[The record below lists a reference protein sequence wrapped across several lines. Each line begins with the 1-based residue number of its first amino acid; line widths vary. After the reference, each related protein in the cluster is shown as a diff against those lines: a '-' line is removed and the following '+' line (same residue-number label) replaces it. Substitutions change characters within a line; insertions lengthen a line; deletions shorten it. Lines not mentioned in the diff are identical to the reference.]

1 MKNENE
7 LYVSHE
13 VRIRMAEQSYADLK
27 TSLIRVEKKVDSHFK
42 WLLGTMIGIFVGVF
56 GVIYPLLAGVLLRMT
71 KVI

>member
-27 TSLIRVEKKVDSHFK
+27 TSLLQFKKKSIHT
-42 WLLGTMIGIFVGVF
+42 LNG
-56 GVIYPLLAGVLLRMT
+56 Y
-71 KVI
+71 